1 MYQAQFIQMWK
12 TLYDMCTGS
21 PDEQQLYHSISTVAT
36 LLLQIGEVGKQ
47 YKSRPTSADPSPGK
61 PVISSPSQNTTGN
74 DNKTTTAIDDDV
86 EILSAKLD
94 GAKLDAQSTSAS
106 IVEYDDSVTTAQLLD
121 RGAKGDSS
129 SRTAVQGQAH
139 TTCLTPVHND
149 PLSDCLHDISNK
161 QDSDSE
167 SEDIIRQLEEA
178 HKTDISATGKSHE
191 GVDDNSAVDVRLRRT
206 SLLETPSKAARESKP
221 DPDWSVNFEQFL
233 ASMLTEPHLVAIFE
247 KDTNII
253 TAVEAF
259 RQRRLK
265 PSDDDLFGV
274 SKSTPP
280 GKKS

>member
-1 MYQAQFIQMWK
+1 MWK

-106 IVEYDDSVTTAQLLD
+106 NGSVTTAQLLD

-139 TTCLTPVHND
+139 ATSLTPVHND
-149 PLSDCLHDISNK
+149 PLSDCLHDISDK

-178 HKTDISATGKSHE
+178 HKTDISAAGKSYDS
-191 GVDDNSAVDVRLRRT
+191 VDDNSAVDVRLRRT

-280 GKKS
+280 GKKP

>member
-1 MYQAQFIQMWK
+1 
-12 TLYDMCTGS
+12 MCTGS

-47 YKSRPTSADPSPGK
+47 YKSRPTSADPSSGK

-74 DNKTTTAIDDDV
+74 DNNTTTAIDDYE

-106 IVEYDDSVTTAQLLD
+106 NVTTAQLLD

-139 TTCLTPVHND
+139 ATSLTPVHND

-178 HKTDISATGKSHE
+178 HKTVISTTGKRSD
-191 GVDDNSAVDVRLRRT
+191 GVDDNSAVDVRLRKT

-221 DPDWSVNFEQFL
+221 DPDWSINFEQFL

-280 GKKS
+280 GKKP